1 MSQQFPVSDWCR
13 DGLLGARWEKML
25 AMNWESGSPKGT
37 DAPRDTLRL
46 ASFGLLLQKWF
57 MMTPECSC
65 LKTSCSL
72 LAPLRIWKI
81 HHIYRWCF
89 HISSHGFLWISHGA
103 RADLSSQWLPFSPE
117 SDLRASMAIRN
128 WEIRWILRWIAK
140 LLGGLEYLEYDF
152 PFIGNVIIPTD

>member
-13 DGLLGARWEKML
+13 DGLFGARWEKML

-57 MMTPECSC
+57 MMTPECSY

-81 HHIYRWCF
+81 HPFIDDVSIFPAMDFCGFPMAPGQIYLLSGCLSVQRR
-89 HISSHGFLWISHGA
+89 ISG
-103 RADLSSQWLPFSPE
+103 RQWQYCLVVWNIWNMTFQQ
-117 SDLRASMAIRN
+117 N
-128 WEIRWILRWIAK
+128 WECHH
-140 LLGGLEYLEYDF
+140 
-152 PFIGNVIIPTD
+152 PN